1 MGKPETKPVARQTAS
16 RRQAKIVDLL
26 ARNGEVSVIGL
37 SERFHVTAMTI
48 RRDLEALE
56 RSNALMRTHGGAI
69 LTQKSVAEFAF
80 LERNRAC
87 LPEKQAIAR
96 EAATLVKPGMAIV
109 LDTGTTTLEV
119 AKAIQ
124 HMEGIKVLTSS
135 LAIASI
141 LHTRENIELVLLGGN
156 VRKNSPDLSGPLTE
170 ENLRQFRAALAILGA
185 DAADKRGAY
194 ASDLSVAR
202 VSKAMMAAADDTLL
216 VVDSRKFSRSSF
228 VRFADWKS
236 FHYVVTDRGI
246 ARADEHWCK
255 KSVKNFRCVQAN
267 NGMSNSRVSGR

>member
-1 MGKPETKPVARQTAS
+1 MRKPEPGPVARQTAS
-16 RRQAKIVDLL
+16 RRQSKILDLL
-26 ARNGEVSVIGL
+26 TRNGEVSVLDL
-37 SERFHVTAMTI
+37 SEKFHVTAMTI

-56 RSNALMRTHGGAI
+56 QANALMRTHGGAI
-69 LTQKSVAEFAF
+69 PTQKSVAEFAF
-80 LERNRAC
+80 LERNRTC

-185 DAADKRGAY
+185 DAADRRGAY

-202 VSKAMMAAADDTLL
+202 VSKAMMASADHTAL

-228 VRFADWKS
+228 VKFADWKS

-246 ARADEHWCK
+246 TKTDKRWCK
-255 KSVKNFRCVQAN
+255 KAVKDFRCVE
-267 NGMSNSRVSGR
+267 SNHGAVNTKVSGR